1 MSFDDVANRMQQR
14 HANHMV
20 PTHAVDDSYAQS
32 YEQSIVDSER
42 SSRKSSDLVIG
53 GLLFGLG
60 LLVTVGTYNSAS
72 ESGGTYFIAYGPMI
86 VGVIRIFRG
95 LAA

>member
-14 HANHMV
+14 HSNHMV
-20 PTHAVDDSYAQS
+20 PSHAVDDTFAQS
-32 YEQSIVDSER
+32 LVDSER
-42 SSRKSSDLVIG
+42 RSKRSADLMIG

-60 LLVTVGTYNSAS
+60 LIITVGTYNSAS

>member
-1 MSFDDVANRMQQR
+1 MSFDDVASRMQQR
-14 HANHMV
+14 HSTSLV
-20 PTHAVDDSYAQS
+20 QSHAIDDSFAQS
-32 YEQSIVDSER
+32 IIESER
-42 SSRKSSDLVIG
+42 SSKRNADLVIG

-72 ESGGTYFIAYGPMI
+72 QSGGTYVVAYGPMI

-95 LAA
+95 LVS

>member
-14 HANHMV
+14 HSSSLA
-20 PTHAVDDSYAQS
+20 PSHAVDDSFAQS
-32 YEQSIVDSER
+32 IIDSER
-42 SSRKSSDLVIG
+42 NSKRSADLVIG

-60 LLVTVGTYNSAS
+60 LLVTVGTYGSAS
-72 ESGGTYFIAYGPMI
+72 ESGGTYVVAYGPMI

-95 LAA
+95 LAG

>member
-14 HANHMV
+14 HS
-20 PTHAVDDSYAQS
+20 TAVAPAYDTPLHDSF
-32 YEQSIVDSER
+32 EQSLVDSER
-42 SSRKSSDLVIG
+42 RSRKSADLVIG

>member
-1 MSFDDVANRMQQR
+1 MSFDDVASRMQQR
-14 HANHMV
+14 HSSHMV
-20 PTHAVDDSYAQS
+20 PSHAIDDSFA
-32 YEQSIVDSER
+32 QSIVDSER
-42 SSRKSSDLVIG
+42 RSRKSADLVIG

-60 LLVTVGTYNSAS
+60 LLVTVATYGSAS
-72 ESGGTYFIAYGPMI
+72 ESGGTYVVAYGPMI